1 MIDLIYTRDEKLY
14 ICKQSADWQTW
25 QKQFADYMTHLT
37 FGSIQE
43 CLDFLQDEYALSAD
57 AMASLAEPLEHSLQI
72 CFEITIYPN
81 KTINIEKYTLTKE

>member
-1 MIDLIYTRDEKLY
+1 MIDLIFTRDEKLY
-14 ICKQSADWQTW
+14 ICKQSADWLTW

-57 AMASLAEPLEHSLQI
+57 AMSSLAEPLTHSLEM

-81 KTINIEKYTLTKE
+81 KTINIAKYTLTKK